1 MTKKLFVLSCLAVA
15 FIAGGCSKESP
26 VAPEMKVENTTNETL
41 SKHKPNVSHVFA
53 TYDFS
58 QGQIVDRGREWV
70 DAQGVYHVR
79 KQIYENSPITGGFVG
94 VDEHNVFNADI
105 DQATGNGKSWGKT
118 RSNVTWVE
126 RNISGILIG
135 EYENRIVAGQMIGKS
150 SWVGRGGFAGL
161 VAKAEQETELGNFLL
176 LHVDFTVSKQEI
188 EMD

>member
-1 MTKKLFVLSCLAVA
+1 MTKKLFLLSCIALA
-15 FIAGGCSKESP
+15 FIAGGCAKDAP
-26 VAPEMKVENTTNETL
+26 VAPEINAESSADLSL
-41 SKHKPNVSHVFA
+41 SKRRVSHVSA

-79 KQIYENSPITGGFVG
+79 KQIYENSPISGGFVG

-105 DQATGNGKSWGKT
+105 DQATGNGRSWGKT
-118 RSNVTWVE
+118 RSNVTWME
-126 RNISGILIG
+126 RNISGIWLG

-161 VAKAEQETELGNFLL
+161 EAKGKQETVGATLVLN
-176 LHVDFTVSKQEI
+176 VDFTISKKEK
-188 EMD
+188 DDDD